1 MAGNQF
7 SSFKVFFG
15 RQAMQ
20 VVCVYMILAAQ
31 WLQQIDT
38 NPSFSLCVSDTAL
51 EQVKGNTIFDNVII
65 TDDVAEADKFL
76 AKWKALS
83 EVEKAKKKEDLG
95 EEEVARCQ
103 N

>member
-1 MAGNQF
+1 MSKDSHNSMDPNNTNA
-7 SSFKVFFG
+7 
-15 RQAMQ
+15 
-20 VVCVYMILAAQ
+20 LAS
-31 WLQQIDT
+31 WG
-38 NPSFSLCVSDTAL
+38 FSLCVSDTAL

-95 EEEVARCQ
+95 KEEVARCQ